1 MGTFLE
7 VADYDRDVE
16 NLRQPPLIINDMPEF
31 TKNDRNLITNAIFRK
46 FSTDLLSN
54 VPSCDCEHLSRE
66 YNYGV
71 ICPKC
76 QTPVRDK
83 LDEELETRTW
93 IRAPKDV
100 TALVNPLVWEMLSRR
115 FTWAGVNY
123 IQYYADH
130 YYRLQKH
137 QLLKHEPILR
147 GLQVPR
153 GLNSFIK
160 NFDVI
165 IDYLFKLQP
174 FRMVRG
180 KGKIGR
186 DFLRDFITQNRHK
199 IFPKYI
205 PIPHRSLL
213 VVEDSRDGGASVYMD
228 DFTPRAID
236 AARCMAGIDT
246 ATRSGEI
253 STNVHLRETR
263 AVRCISTYAEFH
275 YEICTKRMARK
286 EGFFRKQVY
295 ATRGHHTFRA
305 VVSSNT
311 DPHHYRQ
318 IQIPWGV
325 GVSLF
330 ALHLEN
336 KLFRLGFTPNEAVEF
351 LNTYALKYHPLLDH
365 LFRELIGE
373 SGHPLGI
380 SATINRNPSLKRGSI
395 QSVYIDTVKRPEL
408 DNTVTISILIIR
420 RMNCDFDGDALQF
433 SLTLDKKIEYAVQTL
448 APHMSVFSLDRP
460 RKLDDT
466 QEIPK
471 PVVATIAN
479 WMEYPISKETPEPD
493 IIKRMEMLY
502 D

>member
-7 VADYDRDVE
+7 VADYDKDFE
-16 NLRQPPLIINDMPEF
+16 NLRQTPLIINDMPEF
-31 TKNDRNLITNAIFRK
+31 TKNDRNQITNAIFRK

-54 VPSCDCEHLSRE
+54 VPSCDCESISRE

-71 ICPKC
+71 VCPKC
-76 QTPVRDK
+76 GTPVRDK

-93 IRAPKDV
+93 IRAPKGV
-100 TALVNPLVWEMLSRR
+100 KGLVNPLVWEMLSRR

-130 YYRLQKH
+130 YYKLQKH
-137 QLLKHEPILR
+137 QLLKHEQILR
-147 GLQVPR
+147 GLPIPR
-153 GLNSFIK
+153 GLNSFIE
-160 NFDVI
+160 NFDII

-174 FRMVRG
+174 FRMTRG

-186 DFLRDFITQNRHK
+186 DFLRDFITQNRAK
-199 IFPKYI
+199 IFPKVI
-205 PIPHRSLL
+205 PVPHRSLL

-253 STNVHLRETR
+253 TTNVHLRETR
-263 AVRCISTYAEFH
+263 AVRCVSTYAEFH

-286 EGFFRKQVY
+286 EGFFRKQVF

-336 KLFRLGFTPNEAVEF
+336 KLFKLGFTPNEAVEF
-351 LNTYALKYHPLLDH
+351 LNTYSLKYHPLLDH
-365 LFRELIGE
+365 LFKELINE

-395 QSVYIDTVKRPEL
+395 QSVYIERVKPPEL

-420 RMNCDFDGDALQF
+420 RMNCD
-433 SLTLDKKIEYAVQTL
+433 K
-448 APHMSVFSLDRP
+448 
-460 RKLDDT
+460 
-466 QEIPK
+466 
-471 PVVATIAN
+471 
-479 WMEYPISKETPEPD
+479 
-493 IIKRMEMLY
+493 
-502 D
+502 